1 MNTNIFKDFD
11 DYDEQSQI
19 ELQGIKFIS
28 FEDMDRGIIG
38 RDPFARISTD
48 KIVLGETIRGMTN
61 MHPLA
66 QYKFYNRTTE
76 DISKLYFPD
85 AEKQFLESQGISLDI
100 DIDCETSKALLVKS
114 TDFFYDYNKND
125 KVDEGEFAFKLH
137 IFASKD
143 GLKLQ
148 EAFEC
153 VSPKAGEM
161 LVFIEDDKDA
171 LSRQVVRIKI
181 AEDVRASIK
190 QSDLYHQN
198 VLNVI
203 HRNTTGEGLSQEAF
217 KQLVTSGEIIETIEI
232 SNAFFTGLGWLL
244 IGVSAP
250 AKAIGWIVSKIADG
264 IDYLKLPEKVWDTQN
279 EDYLF
284 TKERIINLLTI
295 DISFLESLENDL
307 IHGKTTL
314 DWNDLIPDFASKKIT
329 QLIAYLKAYVENY
342 NTFIEQTVNTWF
354 DNPFNVL
361 DIQAKIALASGVYNG
376 VIDFIASTLL
386 FIGDTLQ
393 SPFDILRDW
402 QGFLETIDNIFD
414 KIANINWDLLWE
426 ELQLFF
432 GKLKDKLKNNE
443 GEYDWVR
450 IAYIIGFAIV
460 FVGTM
465 FIPIAGWLGKLSKA
479 AKLDKLIPQELLV
492 MLQKVLSGYKQT
504 AKNAKISALLTM
516 DALLNIFVKGKQAV
530 KAFFNTLVDEI
541 VNWFIKHKKVYKL
554 VDKVDTILLA
564 AFRIL
569 KSNPNFIKCIELVKT
584 PISKGGHGRHL
595 GRWLAIESEAVIKF
609 YTANTYRRL
618 NKALRGIDNI
628 KLDKELKAI
637 KKILDNALDKLPIS
651 EYNKS
656 HVLLRSAFFTEKQIK
671 KLFKKGKGFTEKGFM
686 STTYSE
692 KAMLQWLKDNPVHN
706 VVFKVYG
713 KNGKLIE
720 KSSFLPAESEILFKS
735 GTNFVVESI
744 ERVEHPIINR
754 AIIGDEVIEII
765 LKEK

>member
-28 FEDMDRGIIG
+28 FEDMERGIIG
-38 RDPFARISTD
+38 RDPFAGIRTD

-153 VSPKAGEM
+153 ASPKAGEM

-190 QSDLYHQN
+190 QSDLYNQN

-217 KQLVTSGEIIETIEI
+217 KQLVTSGEIIQTIEI

-284 TKERIINLLTI
+284 TKETIINLLTI
-295 DISFLESLENDL
+295 DTSFLESLERDL

-354 DNPFNVL
+354 DNLFNVL

-376 VIDFIASTLL
+376 VIDFIVSTLL

-492 MLQKVLSGYKQT
+492 MLQKALSGYKQT
-504 AKNAKISALLTM
+504 TKNIKISALLTM
-516 DALLNIFVKGKQAV
+516 DALLNIFVKGKQAI

-584 PISKGGHGRHL
+584 PINKGGHGRHL

-628 KLDKELKAI
+628 KLDRELKAI
-637 KKILDNALDKLPIS
+637 KKILDDALDKLPIS
-651 EYNKS
+651 GYNKS
-656 HVLLRSAFFTEKQIK
+656 HVLLRSAYFTEKEIK

-706 VVFKVYG
+706 VIFKVYG

-735 GTNFVVESI
+735 GTVFVVESLK
-744 ERVEHPIINR
+744 RGVRHPLDKNKK
-754 AIIGDEVIEII
+754 VIEII